1 MDLEVNYGLSICE
14 LSHHSSRFGEAW
26 RDFNVWRVCHCG
38 WRPRRNS
45 RSARR
50 APRLFRYSETRI
62 IAKEPP
68 SLRNTPNP
76 PLPAKPPIVS
86 PIQKI
91 ETPVKIDE
99 EEFEEV
105 EIPAED
111 LYCADA
117 ERDAVETGAMVL
129 GERLLGLRAKIA
141 FGLKPE
147 EEQRRIAKEMLARF
161 YAKVRFEHPELDP
174 TSVEILV
181 HARKK
186 VEFFLLQLPTLSN
199 KEMEQLLK
207 QEGLFPEI

>member
-1 MDLEVNYGLSICE
+1 MFGGCVIAAGVLGGIPAALGALGAFLS
-14 LSHHSSRFGEAW
+14 S
-26 RDFNVWRVCHCG
+26 
-38 WRPRRNS
+38 
-45 RSARR
+45 
-50 APRLFRYSETRI
+50 RLFRYSETRI